1 VDQLRKSV
9 QNIFDGFTLGVIF
22 GARFKLLVKFRLENL
37 DYEIDD
43 WLVGEMMV
51 GFFGRAHV
59 VDHRGDLLLE
69 YVKRE
74 FLVNLF
80 QGYF

>member
-1 VDQLRKSV
+1 
-9 QNIFDGFTLGVIF
+9 
-22 GARFKLLVKFRLENL
+22 L

-69 YVKRE
+69 FLKRE